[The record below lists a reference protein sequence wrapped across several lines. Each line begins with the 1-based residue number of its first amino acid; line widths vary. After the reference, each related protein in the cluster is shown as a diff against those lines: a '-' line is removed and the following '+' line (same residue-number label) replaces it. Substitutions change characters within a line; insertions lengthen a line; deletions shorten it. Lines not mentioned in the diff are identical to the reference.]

1 MLLYMALVTL
11 YKIIVVLV
19 FLLNMLVDILPD
31 KYLSFSLGCLTC
43 EEKDQALMGK
53 DCSLLEYEASCSVFS
68 LKSECC
74 VLFRAAT
81 GDSHLHFLV
90 IYLHSKLCTSA
101 LSCSLS
107 LW

>member
-1 MLLYMALVTL
+1 MALVTL

-31 KYLSFSLGCLTC
+31 KHLSFPLGCLTC
-43 EEKDQALMGK
+43 EEKDQVLADK
-53 DCSLLEYEASCSVFS
+53 DCSLLEYEESCSVFS

-74 VLFRAAT
+74 VLFRAAF
-81 GDSHLHFLV
+81 GDFRLHFLV
-90 IYLHSKLCTSA
+90 IYLHAKLYRSA